1 MKTKEI
7 IEQLLVIYYRTYQD
21 SEVNRKYG
29 IQAKSLTDN
38 AGVRFDNEEEAL
50 AAMEQMKDKGWII
63 NLNDTPAQQI
73 ENWHKVQLTEEGLS
87 YAEELSKPV
96 FIRCP
101 QATYAALRKGIAKGP
116 EK

>member
-1 MKTKEI
+1 MESEKI
-7 IEQLLVIYYRTYQD
+7 IERLLVIFYRTYQD
-21 SEVNRKYG
+21 SKSNRKHGVY
-29 IQAKSLTDN
+29 AKSLTDN

-96 FIRCP
+96 FIRCL